1 MSTTLIRNIRRIQ
14 GLTKL
19 EFVKRVKS
27 AIGSDNLMQTM
38 NFIEQAEA
46 LMQMHVDSNFVPHLR
61 NCFTFEIVTE
71 DEVKQKE
78 VWETRRQKIKAA
90 SEWLETLPEEQ
101 KEFVY
106 LLAAT
111 PSAS

>member
-1 MSTTLIRNIRRIQ
+1 MSTTLIRNVRKMD
-14 GLTKL
+14 GLSKL
-19 EFVKRVKS
+19 EFVKRVKA

-38 NFIEQAEA
+38 NFIEQAEE

-61 NCFTFEIVTE
+61 NCFTFEIVPE

-78 VWETRRQKIKAA
+78 AWETRRQKIKAA
-90 SEWLETLPEEQ
+90 SEWFETLPEEQ
-101 KEFVY
+101 KEFVF
-106 LLAAT
+106 LLSA